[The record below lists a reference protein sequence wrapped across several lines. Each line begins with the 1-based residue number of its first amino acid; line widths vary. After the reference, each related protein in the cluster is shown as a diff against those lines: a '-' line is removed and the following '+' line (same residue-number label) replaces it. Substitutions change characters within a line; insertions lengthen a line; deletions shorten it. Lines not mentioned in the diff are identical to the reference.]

1 MLPDSVLDNPA
12 WSALA
17 GPQRALASATALAG
31 RFDPEVSPF
40 GGFSE
45 DPSPDH
51 WSDLADLL
59 GPSGTVALV
68 GVNGVP
74 PSDWMLLR
82 AIPGV
87 QMVFNP
93 SNVATGAHPGAS
105 DLPRETRGDP
115 LLPLG
120 ADDVGDMLAL
130 VALAQPGPF
139 LSRTVEFGGYR
150 GIRRDGELVAMA
162 GQRLRPPGYTE
173 ISAVATDPDH
183 RRQGLAERLVLA
195 LVDSVLERGETPFL
209 HASAD
214 NANAIRLY
222 ERLGFTLRREVT
234 FSVVQAPS

>member
-1 MLPDSVLDNPA
+1 LPDSVLDNPA

-31 RFDPEVSPF
+31 RFDPEISPF

-45 DPSPDH
+45 APSPDH
-51 WSDLADLL
+51 WRDLAELI
-59 GPSGTVALV
+59 GPSGSVALV

-74 PSDWMLLR
+74 LSDWTLLR

-93 SNVATGAHPGAS
+93 SGAATGTQPGTS
-105 DLPRETRGDP
+105 HLPKEPEEDP

-120 ADDVGDMLAL
+120 DKDVGDMLAL

-139 LSRTVEFGGYR
+139 LSRTVEFGGYL
-150 GIRRDGELVAMA
+150 GIRRGGQLIAMA

-183 RRQGLAERLVLA
+183 RRKGLAERLVLA
-195 LVDSVLERGETPFL
+195 LVEAVLERGETPFL

-214 NANAIRLY
+214 NLNAIRLY